1 MVKNVID
8 TRTAE
13 EKLASLRNMLD
24 CIDRNLLTLLG
35 QRAKLVD
42 DIKKIKALHWFPIVD
57 VQRRNE
63 KLQEWV
69 QIGQAEWLCEEF
81 ASAMYTCIHDHAVKI
96 QQEVPADGQEV
107 TKDKE

>member
-42 DIKKIKALHWFPIVD
+42 DIKKIKALH
-57 VQRRNE
+57 
-63 KLQEWV
+63 
-69 QIGQAEWLCEEF
+69 
-81 ASAMYTCIHDHAVKI
+81 
-96 QQEVPADGQEV
+96 
-107 TKDKE
+107 